1 MIKKYLAAALALTMC
16 VCTFTACAKDSDS
29 SSSSKSSS
37 SSSKADSSSAS
48 SEVMTPGSDLIDDGE
63 TAETPVPDPALVIDG
78 EEQDI
83 SNLVVCT
90 IDGYDV
96 DFDMFRYYYY
106 YTLNRYQS
114 SYGATIDTIKETEG
128 GFDLFLEDVVTSLKQ
143 EMVALQATNDPP
155 SAIQLVPH
163 GSLQVS
169 SAKRH
174 DAGMRTPFYQ
184 YVKFGLHNETD
195 GIVFDM
201 PHPYNNDMESTP
213 YNTRDR
219 LLWRCCMQI
228 EGLDE
233 IDNRI
238 LSVIRDNA
246 RLSYKDIGEQ
256 VGISR
261 VSVKTRMDTMQEKGI
276 IQGYQTVID
285 PTKVPDGTRFF
296 LDLECSPE
304 HYEDLVELL
313 AENRMIRQIY
323 GVSGE
328 CRIHAAGFTKDSR
341 TLENFANAI
350 YRGQCGVRRL
360 SCRTVLSTMMD
371 RDGGVDY
378 VRYQK
383 SEHLEEKRKS

>member
-1 MIKKYLAAALALTMC
+1 
-16 VCTFTACAKDSDS
+16 
-29 SSSSKSSS
+29 
-37 SSSKADSSSAS
+37 
-48 SEVMTPGSDLIDDGE
+48 
-63 TAETPVPDPALVIDG
+63 
-78 EEQDI
+78 
-83 SNLVVCT
+83 
-90 IDGYDV
+90 
-96 DFDMFRYYYY
+96 
-106 YTLNRYQS
+106 
-114 SYGATIDTIKETEG
+114 
-128 GFDLFLEDVVTSLKQ
+128 
-143 EMVALQATNDPP
+143 
-155 SAIQLVPH
+155 
-163 GSLQVS
+163 
-169 SAKRH
+169 
-174 DAGMRTPFYQ
+174 
-184 YVKFGLHNETD
+184 
-195 GIVFDM
+195 
-201 PHPYNNDMESTP
+201 
-213 YNTRDR
+213 
-219 LLWRCCMQI
+219 MQI

-328 CRIHAAGFTKDSR
+328 CRIHAVGFTKDSR

-378 VRYQK
+378 DYLQSTTSIGAMHRMGVGECRTCFTGSVYK
-383 SEHLEEKRKS
+383 PVPVIRNFR

>member
-1 MIKKYLAAALALTMC
+1 
-16 VCTFTACAKDSDS
+16 
-29 SSSSKSSS
+29 
-37 SSSKADSSSAS
+37 
-48 SEVMTPGSDLIDDGE
+48 
-63 TAETPVPDPALVIDG
+63 
-78 EEQDI
+78 
-83 SNLVVCT
+83 
-90 IDGYDV
+90 
-96 DFDMFRYYYY
+96 
-106 YTLNRYQS
+106 
-114 SYGATIDTIKETEG
+114 
-128 GFDLFLEDVVTSLKQ
+128 
-143 EMVALQATNDPP
+143 
-155 SAIQLVPH
+155 
-163 GSLQVS
+163 
-169 SAKRH
+169 
-174 DAGMRTPFYQ
+174 
-184 YVKFGLHNETD
+184 
-195 GIVFDM
+195 
-201 PHPYNNDMESTP
+201 
-213 YNTRDR
+213 
-219 LLWRCCMQI
+219 MQI

-261 VSVKTRMDTMQEKGI
+261 VSVKTRMDTMQGKGI

-328 CRIHAAGFTKDSR
+328 CRIHAVGFTKDSR